1 MGSKEVVEVD
11 RRLHSFTLTIEA
23 SDYVRRMKKGSKSY
37 QVSRAIEKYAEDYK
51 LSPEGVRY
59 WKKLRGIEEA
69 LKKEAWQ
76 EIETLRSQGGVKHHL
91 AELLRCLNPFR
102 PQTPGEQ
109 PKQ

>member
-1 MGSKEVVEVD
+1 MD

-23 SDYVRRMKKGSKSY
+23 SDYVRRMKRGTKSY
-37 QVSRAIEKYAEDYK
+37 QVSQAIEKYAEDYT

-59 WKKLRGIEEA
+59 WKNLRGIEES

-76 EIETLRSQGGVKHHL
+76 EIETLLSQGGVKHHL

-102 PQTPGEQ
+102 PRMQE
-109 PKQ
+109 

>member
-1 MGSKEVVEVD
+1 MD

-37 QVSRAIEKYAEDYK
+37 QVSQAIEKYAEDYT

-59 WKKLRGIEEA
+59 WKNLRSLEEG
-69 LKKEAWQ
+69 LKKDAWK
-76 EIETLRSQGGVKHHL
+76 ELETLRSQGGVKHHL

-102 PQTPGEQ
+102 PR
-109 PKQ
+109 KRV